1 MVTSKRSRG
10 GKERA
15 RKLSPKERS
24 EIAKRAAEARWEDLP
39 EAICGSPDHPLTIA
53 DLEITCYVL
62 EGGTRVLSQASF
74 LEALGRHPK
83 ASVKPQDLEE
93 GEAPAPPLL
102 QAKGLRP
109 FLTDSILEKAVLIP
123 FRLPSGVRASGY
135 RAELLPEICELY
147 LRARDAGALLKHQ
160 LGIARHAEILIRG
173 LAQVGII
180 ALVDEVTGYQEL
192 RAKDALSLILEEF
205 IAKELQPWLTTF
217 PTAFYKELF
226 RLRGLE
232 FPVDSVK
239 RPQYFGTLTNDI
251 VYKRLAPGVLDE
263 LKKVTVRNDEGRP
276 RHKYF
281 QRLTSNVGYPKLRE
295 HLGAV
300 VAVMQLSHGWKDFMR
315 NVDRLYPRYGTTMQL
330 PLDYDDDNG
339 L

>member
-1 MVTSKRSRG
+1 MVKSNRSRG

-15 RKLSPKERS
+15 RKLSPEERS
-24 EIAKRAAEARWEDLP
+24 KIAKQAAEARWEDLP
-39 EAICGSPDHPLTIA
+39 EAICGSPDHPLKIA
-53 DLEITCYVL
+53 DVEIACYVL

-93 GEAPAPPLL
+93 GEQPAPPLL

-109 FLTDSILEKAVLIP
+109 FLTDSVLQTAALIP
-123 FRLPSGVRASGY
+123 FRLPSGVRALGY

-147 LRARDAGALLKHQ
+147 LKARDADALQTQQ
-160 LGIARHAEILIRG
+160 LNIARQAEILIRG
-173 LAQVGII
+173 LAHVGII
-180 ALVDEVTGYQEL
+180 ALVDEVTGYQEV
-192 RAKDALSLILEEF
+192 RAKDALAQILEEF

-226 RLRGLE
+226 RLRDLE
-232 FPVDSVK
+232 FPKDSVK
-239 RPQYFGTLTNDI
+239 RPQYFGLLTNDI
-251 VYKRLAPGVLDE
+251 VYRRMAPGVLDE
-263 LKKVTVRNDEGRP
+263 LKRVTVRNDEGRP

-300 VAVMQLSHGWKDFMR
+300 VAIMQLSNSWKDFMR
-315 NVDRLYPRYGTTMQL
+315 KVDQLYPRYGTTMQL
-330 PLDYDDDNG
+330 PLDYDDDTG